1 MKLQGKTALITGAS
15 KGIGRAIALAFA
27 AEGADIAATGRNE
40 EELATL
46 HAAVTGM
53 GRRCSIVGA
62 DLAQPGAADRI
73 FEHASSS
80 VGDIHILVN
89 NAGIGSSASPRPV
102 AEYDDAFWHRVL
114 LVNLTVP
121 YLLIRQVLPEM
132 LARKQGRIINVASII
147 GKVGLVHGAAYAA
160 SKHGLLGLTRT
171 LALEVT
177 GSGVTVNAICPGP
190 VHSLVAD
197 IRLAHDAERTGR
209 SLEEIERG
217 ATLLGRRL
225 EPDEVSPLA
234 VYLASN
240 DAAAMSGQSINI
252 DGGVLMAV

>member
-27 AEGADIAATGRNE
+27 AEGADIAATARNE
-40 EELATL
+40 GELASL
-46 HAAVTGM
+46 REAVTGL
-53 GRRCSIVGA
+53 GRRCSVIAV
-62 DLAQPGAADRI
+62 DLAEAGAAERI
-73 FEHASSS
+73 YRSAHDAL
-80 VGDIHILVN
+80 GDIHILVN

-102 AEYDDAFWHRVL
+102 SDYDDAFWHRVL

-121 YLLIRQVLPEM
+121 YLLIRQILPEM
-132 LARKQGRIINVASII
+132 LTRKQGRIINVASIV

-177 GSGVTVNAICPGP
+177 SSGVTVNAICPGP

-197 IRLAHDAERTGR
+197 IRLAHDAARTGR

-234 VYLASN
+234 VYLASD

>member
-1 MKLQGKTALITGAS
+1 MKLEGKTALITGAS

-27 AEGADIAATGRNE
+27 AEGADIAATARNE
-40 EELATL
+40 AELASLQT
-46 HAAVTGM
+46 AVTGL
-53 GRRCSIVGA
+53 GRRCTIIAA
-62 DLAQPGAADRI
+62 DLAAPGAAEGI
-73 FEHASSS
+73 FSHASAAL
-80 VGDIHILVN
+80 GDIHILVN

-102 AEYDDAFWHRVL
+102 VDYDDAFWNRVL

-121 YLLIRQVLPEM
+121 YLLIRQVLPQM
-132 LARKQGRIINVASII
+132 LERKQGRIINVASIV

-197 IRLAHDAERTGR
+197 IRLAHDAARTGR
-209 SLEEIERG
+209 SREEIERG

-234 VYLASN
+234 VYLASA
-240 DAAAMSGQSINI
+240 DAAGMSGQSINI
-252 DGGVLMAV
+252 DGGVLMAA

>member
-1 MKLQGKTALITGAS
+1 MKLEGKSALITGAS
-15 KGIGRAIALAFA
+15 KGIGRSIALAFA
-27 AEGADIAATGRNE
+27 AEGADIAATARNE
-40 EELATL
+40 AELASL
-46 HAAVTGM
+46 HAEVTGL
-53 GRRCSIVGA
+53 GRRCTVIAV
-62 DLAQPGAADRI
+62 DLAAASAADQI
-73 FEHASSS
+73 FDHASAAL
-80 VGDIHILVN
+80 GDIHILVN

-102 AEYDDAFWHRVL
+102 VDYDDAFWNRVL

-121 YLLIRQVLPEM
+121 YLLIRRVLPQM
-132 LARKQGRIINVASII
+132 LARKQGRIINVASIV
-147 GKVGLVHGAAYAA
+147 GKVGLVHGAGYAA

-197 IRLAHDAERTGR
+197 IRLAHDAQRTGR
-209 SLEEIERG
+209 TIEEIERG

-234 VYLASN
+234 LYLASD

>member
-1 MKLQGKTALITGAS
+1 MKLEGKSALITGAS
-15 KGIGRAIALAFA
+15 KGIGRAIVLAFA
-27 AEGADIAATGRNE
+27 AEGADIAATARDE
-40 EELATL
+40 DELASL
-46 HAAVTGM
+46 YAAVTGL
-53 GRRCSIVGA
+53 GRRCTVIAA
-62 DLAQPGAADRI
+62 DLAAAGAADRI
-73 FEHASSS
+73 FDHASAAL
-80 VGDIHILVN
+80 GDIHILVN

-102 AEYDDAFWHRVL
+102 VDYDDAFWERVL

-121 YLLIRQVLPEM
+121 YYLIRRVLPQM
-132 LARKQGRIINVASII
+132 LARKHGRIINVASIV
-147 GKVGLVHGAAYAA
+147 GKVGLVHGAGYAA

-197 IRLAHDAERTGR
+197 IRLAHDAQRTGR
-209 SLEEIERG
+209 TIEEIERG

-234 VYLASN
+234 LYLASD